1 MKEQL
6 SRLASTTEIVTSIG
20 VVLSL
25 IFVGLQVRDA
35 NRETRAATL
44 RSAADTELYLAAE
57 VANHAATWDKLL
69 NGEPL
74 TSGAETRKG
83 IILFN
88 MLMIESENRFHQFNS
103 GYLSAQSWEGRLST
117 LRQFANLPIYRVWRN
132 SPGGKGH
139 SADFLELLDGFAPE
153 APSE

>member
-1 MKEQL
+1 MKAKL
-6 SRLASTTEIVTSIG
+6 SELASAAEIIASIG

-25 IFVGLQVRDA
+25 IFVGLQIRDA

-44 RSAADTELYLAAE
+44 RSAADTELYMAAE

-74 TSGAETRKG
+74 TRGAERRKG

-88 MLMIESENRFHQFNS
+88 MLMIESENRYHQFNS
-103 GYLSAQSWEGRLST
+103 GYLSAESWEGRLST
-117 LRQFANLPIYRVWRN
+117 LRPLANLPIYRVWRN
-132 SPGGKGH
+132 SPGAKGH
-139 SADFLELLDGFAPE
+139 SADFLELLDSFAQE
-153 APSE
+153 TPSE